1 MTCRADWRGDPNT
14 TKPRDVKRIL
24 RLAHATKNDIFYD
37 LGCGHGRV
45 CIIVAKKVKLAV
57 GIEDHYP
64 TYRKAI
70 EAVKKSGLRH
80 KVRIR
85 HSNFQS
91 ARISDATIAYA
102 VALEDSE
109 KDGEHYEKVL
119 KTGCRF
125 ITLYLPLI
133 GIKPDK
139 VDYPF
144 FMMKAPF
151 KHAEDE
157 LDWARSVLKT
167 KNATPTKLYKKLRSW
182 YGRKYVRTLR
192 RILKRRLKRFQAE
205 GKSKLRR

>member
-1 MTCRADWRGDPNT
+1 MPHRAEWRGDPNT

-45 CIIVAKKVKLAV
+45 CIIAAEKVKLAV
-57 GIEDHYP
+57 GIEDHYA

-70 EAVKKSGLRH
+70 EAVKKSGLVH
-80 KVRIR
+80 KIIIR
-85 HSNFQS
+85 HSDFLN
-91 ARISDATIAYA
+91 AKISHATIVYA

-109 KDGEHYEKVL
+109 RDGEHYENVL
-119 KTGCRF
+119 KAGCRF

-133 GIKPDK
+133 GTKQDK
-139 VDYPF
+139 VDYPY
-144 FMMKAPF
+144 FMMKVPF
-151 KHAEDE
+151 KHAKDE
-157 LDWARSVLKT
+157 LEWARSVLRT

-192 RILKRRLKRFQAE
+192 RILKKRLKNAS
-205 GKSKLRR
+205 SKK